1 MKQNG
6 NFAPLFDVA
15 ATDLSHEQFEA
26 DDLDGSIHSLGEYDP
41 RRSQLI
47 YSVLVSDKQTP
58 GLAPTV
64 ETDRLEIE
72 TTAFRV
78 TVLSTRLSMRSQNI
92 GRMSIAEGA
101 SQPEI
106 AAMRASKFS
115 ANSQV

>member
-1 MKQNG
+1 
-6 NFAPLFDVA
+6 
-15 ATDLSHEQFEA
+15 
-26 DDLDGSIHSLGEYDP
+26 
-41 RRSQLI
+41 
-47 YSVLVSDKQTP
+47 VLVSDEQMP

-78 TVLSTRLSMRSQNI
+78 TVLSTRLSMKSQNI

-115 ANSQV
+115 ANSQVLPRHSVQMQIHLPSPPVSKCVDPVVV